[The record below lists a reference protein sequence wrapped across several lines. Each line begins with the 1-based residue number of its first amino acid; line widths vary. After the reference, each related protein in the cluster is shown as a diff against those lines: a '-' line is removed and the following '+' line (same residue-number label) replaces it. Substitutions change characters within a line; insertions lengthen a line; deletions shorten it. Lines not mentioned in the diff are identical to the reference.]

1 VLNNLVGYR
10 NLIDII
16 VDCISRGTEA
26 VSLAVLRVQK
36 IKSHK
41 TSVLSRKAHAVI
53 TM

>member
-1 VLNNLVGYR
+1 MLYNQCGDR

-16 VDCISRGTEA
+16 VDFTGRGTEA
-26 VSLAVLRVQK
+26 VSLAVLGFQK